1 MGEPVEQ
8 RGRHLRVAEDARP
21 LAEGEIGRNDDR
33 SLLVETA
40 DEVEEELTAGLSE
53 GQIAELVE
61 DDEIE
66 AGEVIGDAA
75 LASGARLSLE
85 PIDEIDDIVEA
96 GTGRVADAA
105 AGDGDREVGLAGPG
119 AADEDG
125 IALLS
130 QEGAGRQVPNQ
141 GLVDGG
147 AVELELGQLFRQR
160 RLGDAE
166 LIADRAGVLFGDLR
180 LEQLADDLRHRML
193 ALQPVADH
201 LVEGGAHPG
210 QLQLAHHLD
219 DLVTLHQM
227 ALRKPS

>member
-21 LAEGEIGRNDDR
+21 LSEGEIGRNDDR
-33 SLLVETA
+33 GLLVETA

-85 PIDEIDDIVEA
+85 PIDEIDDVVEA

-119 AADEDG
+119 AADEG
-125 IALLS
+125 WSWSASSRSEWRPNWLRCSWRSRWRSRSFCSLTRWLS
-130 QEGAGRQVPNQ
+130 AKAASRSVASRITSARSASGSSGSASIGTATVNQ
-141 GLVDGG
+141 DS
-147 AVELELGQLFRQR
+147 GQS
-160 RLGDAE
+160 GPSS
-166 LIADRAGVLFGDLR
+166 RA
-180 LEQLADDLRHRML
+180 
-193 ALQPVADH
+193 
-201 LVEGGAHPG
+201 
-210 QLQLAHHLD
+210 
-219 DLVTLHQM
+219 
-227 ALRKPS
+227 